1 MRRTMRPTTTRTRAP
16 ARRPLLLPFVVLSLL
31 VVTAP
36 AASGSYRALLREWKG
51 YEPPAVPRTVQ
62 REAPA
67 QVGPV
72 RGGEAEFRAQIQ
84 GLTEARVRWEAAL
97 EAPDPRA
104 SFFVPDPAR
113 AERLSGVAADS
124 GGVAAALAET
134 LELED
139 LEVLTLLRNPGVA
152 AREREFRASL
162 EAYGQVANLDEVLR
176 QYAVLTAGLMTGVG
190 GMEDPESPAVLFPY
204 PGVLA
209 LKGQV
214 AGQEAAAAWEALEA
228 SRRDAVTAARRVAW
242 ELAYLDR
249 AGELTQEMLLLLD
262 QLRKTAAARY
272 AAGETNFSEVLRSE
286 IEAEKVR
293 EELTTLAG
301 ERRNAEAEVG
311 ELLGLPPGTPVGIL
325 AVREPDR
332 AAPPLETLYPLARE
346 RRQELRRMRAM
357 VGQMERMIEMA
368 ETMVYPRFHLELST
382 YRRDEVSRVGGA
394 GPAGGDMGGGMGGG
408 GGVGGGGA
416 PSFPEATQAAMGAGL
431 PRMPWYGTQ
440 EAYLR
445 EARQRLA
452 ALGKE
457 LEMEES
463 TTALRVREAW
473 FGLDRALR
481 EEALFA
487 DRVLPLTRAALE
499 AATRG
504 YAAGRVM
511 FADALMTYGSWLEAQ
526 LARERRRADAGRARA
541 DLEAAVGAAGM
552 KDEG

>member
-1 MRRTMRPTTTRTRAP
+1 MRRTMGPTTTHTRTS
-16 ARRPLLLPFVVLSLL
+16 ARRLLLLPFAVLSLL
-31 VVTAP
+31 PAAAP
-36 AASGSYRALLREWKG
+36 AAAGSYRELLREWEG
-51 YEPPAVPRTVQ
+51 YEPPAIPRTVH
-62 REAPA
+62 RDAPA
-67 QVGPV
+67 PADAD
-72 RGGEAEFRAQIQ
+72 RPGEEEFRAQLQ

-113 AERLSGVAADS
+113 AERLAGVAAEP
-124 GGVAAALAET
+124 GGVEAAVAEALDLA
-134 LELED
+134 D

-162 EAYGQVANLDEVLR
+162 EAYGQVASLDEVLR
-176 QYAVLTAGLMTGVG
+176 QYAVLTTGLMTGVG
-190 GMEDPESPAVLFPY
+190 GMEDKESPAVLFPY

-249 AGELTQEMLLLLD
+249 AEKLTQEMLLLLD

-293 EELTTLAG
+293 EELATLAE

-311 ELLGLPPGTPVGIL
+311 ELLALPPGSPVGVL
-325 AVREPDR
+325 AVREPDG

-408 GGVGGGGA
+408 GDAGGA
-416 PSFPEATQAAMGAGL
+416 PSFPEATEASMGAGL

-504 YAAGRVM
+504 YAAGQVM

-526 LARERRRADAGRARA
+526 LARERRRADVGRSRA
-541 DLEAAVGAAGM
+541 ELEAAVGVSGLW
-552 KDEG
+552 KDRV